1 MEKFPEFSGS
11 EYEEQF
17 VAALEVHWDAHSYLS
32 AREQEESE
40 HRPFGSYT
48 DPIIR
53 EWFQTQ
59 ADSGLPSFES
69 WKKLTPSG
77 KRQVI
82 LDWVATHQP
91 ESHHV
96 PGENLHH
103 LVAEELGLNDNESA
117 ELLLCSAAHSP
128 ADTLYGIDGF
138 LKFRGQVVT
147 FDLTANPDKT
157 NSGVRFD
164 KADELISCSPSDGEC
179 LRQAAQGIAH
189 EFKSRLER
197 AQADQ
202 KAAGHG
208 PTDKDWEERQHRLA
222 EAKPPRRI

>member
-11 EYEEQF
+11 EYEEKF
-17 VAALEVHWDAHSYLS
+17 VATLEVRWDPHSYLS
-32 AREQEESE
+32 AREREANER
-40 HRPFGSYT
+40 RPFGSYT
-48 DPIIR
+48 DQIIR
-53 EWFQTQ
+53 EWFEAQ

-69 WKKLTPSG
+69 WKKLPPSG

-91 ESHHV
+91 ESYHT
-96 PGENLHH
+96 PGENLRR
-103 LVAEELGLNDNESA
+103 LVAEELGLNDNEVP

-147 FDLTANPDKT
+147 FDLTVNPDKT
-157 NSGVRFD
+157 DSGVRHD
-164 KADELISCSPSDGEC
+164 KADEVISCSPSDDEC
-179 LRQAAQGIAH
+179 LRQAARGIAH

-197 AQADQ
+197 ARADQ

-208 PTDKDWEERQHRLA
+208 PTDKDWEERQRRLA
-222 EAKPPRRI
+222 EAKSPRRV